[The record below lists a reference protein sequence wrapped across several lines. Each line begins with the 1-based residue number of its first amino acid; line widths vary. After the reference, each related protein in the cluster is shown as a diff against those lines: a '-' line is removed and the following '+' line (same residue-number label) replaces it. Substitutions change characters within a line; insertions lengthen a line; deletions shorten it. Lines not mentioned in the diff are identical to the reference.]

1 MANIENQQQEQ
12 IYTEKST
19 LKNWFRSKLKPTQAQ
34 FWAWMD
40 SYWHKGEKLPISTID
55 GLGEAVDGKAPLV
68 HYHDQYATNDATS
81 LSNENVEQWKKKLD
95 VDNLQFDDQAISLT
109 NEYVDFGLTN
119 VSKQAQFNQAI
130 YESNASKL
138 KEPTYEGD
146 SKEYPYLVGIDE
158 EGYSAKIS
166 VNTIGK
172 VKTVNNQEPNEEGN
186 IELEKN
192 EFVKNGLG
200 WSTKYRKN
208 NPTFFGILGENAVDL
223 SHSLGASTVDGFL
236 FGANGMN
243 SFVGGVS
250 NSAMGA
256 GSVVFGGQNYS
267 QGQTNH
273 IISYRS
279 IINENR
285 GTVNKGKYANG
296 IFGGEAN
303 TITNSIGSVIAGGSW
318 NEITGESEPR
328 AGNSYNSNN
337 AIVGGYRNKIIS
349 ASGTSRQSYG
359 TVIFGG
365 EENIA
370 QGHYNMIA
378 GYKNHAVTI
387 GETLFGMYA
396 TVQNTSLSGFDY
408 IVDSRI
414 FSVGVGYSNSN
425 GSVVRRDGLSIYRNG
440 LVTAP
445 TITNTLI
452 NNNPKALV
460 TKEFVEDR
468 ISNFTLPTN
477 WSNASH
483 TFNALPNKSKVA
495 TASEF
500 IVRDS
505 VTKELGYAD
514 GTIPFKSLPDNLTDF
529 EKTEWKTKM
538 NGGWTTATMNVG
550 LITPPIVDK
559 KDQNY
564 WITLLGVNLNLNPTS
579 YKVWLVSVDNDV
591 EYEVGLNNN
600 GGVQLF
606 TNGTS
611 LVFYYNFKNL
621 PLGKYKVKLFN
632 GVAYYTTGDLYTVN
646 VVDSMIIKDLSSLNW
661 KTKVMNDASTSSVAL
676 GNSVLFKHPESIPK
690 ADDNNYVL
698 AFLSDVITNVDEN
711 FSIDIV
717 FERAYTNRN
726 TTSWVFVGLVDGS
739 IANPALLNQT
749 LCYGALR
756 GNNSKAYIEA
766 YANNQNNVFANSG
779 TYVYNYSIKMTMIRQ
794 GNQLTVVYIGSNG
807 TTFSSTTIPT
817 SSLKIGL
824 YIQNCGESN
833 HTGGITLSNFYTF

>member
-1 MANIENQQQEQ
+1 MANIENQQPEYK
-12 IYTEKST
+12 YTEKST
-19 LKNWFRSKLKPTQAQ
+19 LKNWFKSKLKPTQAQ

-483 TFNALPNKSKVA
+483 TFNAIPNKSKVA

-538 NGGWTTATMNVG
+538 NGGWTTATMSVG
-550 LITPPIVDK
+550 LITPMVIKLEDSPSWLMLK
-559 KDQNY
+559 
-564 WITLLGVNLNLNPTS
+564 GANLNLNPTNFKIEIMS
-579 YKVWLVSVDNDV
+579 KD
-591 EYEVGLNNN
+591 GLTVLATIPNSQ
-600 GGVQLF
+600 VQLY
-606 TNGTS
+606 TNGTD
-611 LVFYYNFKNL
+611 LTFWYNFYSLGINEYKIRLNNGIATYIA
-621 PLGKYKVKLFN
+621 PLTFRVSQNIDF
-632 GVAYYTTGDLYTVN
+632 
-646 VVDSMIIKDLSSLNW
+646 IDLSNNTWEVKVYDDKINSTVQTGQRTVSFTNDSNV
-661 KTKVMNDASTSSVAL
+661 KPIAIDNSITITATTKPLCTM
-676 GNSVLFKHPESIPK
+676 
-690 ADDNNYVL
+690 ADD
-698 AFLSDVITNVDEN
+698 FVIE
-711 FSIDIV
+711 
-717 FERAYTNRN
+717 
-726 TTSWVFVGLVDGS
+726 L
-739 IANPALLNQT
+739 
-749 LCYGALR
+749 
-756 GNNSKAYIEA
+756 
-766 YANNQNNVFANSG
+766 
-779 TYVYNYSIKMTMIRQ
+779 SIK
-794 GNQLTVVYIGSNG
+794 
-807 TTFSSTTIPT
+807 STP
-817 SSLKIGL
+817 KGARR
-824 YIQNCGESN
+824 G
-833 HTGGITLSNFYTF
+833 GAGITLNTDNNLVNDMLAYARESDASWFNSVSNSTVVGNIDVTLFLVKQGNILSAIMVGASNTVVGNMAVTSDVNTVVRVKQYIENGFTATYSTNIINAYKF

>member
-19 LKNWFRSKLKPTQAQ
+19 LKNWFRSKLKPTQGQ

-40 SYWHKGEKLPISTID
+40 SYWHKGEKLPITTID
-55 GLGEAVDGKAPLV
+55 GLGEAVDGKAPIV
-68 HYHDQYATNDATS
+68 HYHDQYAMNDATS
-81 LSNENVEQWKKKLD
+81 LSNENVEQWKKKLN
-95 VDNLQFDDQAISLT
+95 VDNLQFDDQTISLT

-146 SKEYPYLVGIDE
+146 SEEYPYLVGIDE

-279 IINENR
+279 MINENR

-483 TFNALPNKSKVA
+483 TFNALLNKSKVA

-538 NGGWTTATMNVG
+538 NGGWTTATMSVG
-550 LITPPIVDK
+550 LITPMVIKLEDSPSWLMLK
-559 KDQNY
+559 
-564 WITLLGVNLNLNPTS
+564 GANLNLNPTNFKIEIMS
-579 YKVWLVSVDNDV
+579 KD
-591 EYEVGLNNN
+591 GLTVLATIPNSQ
-600 GGVQLF
+600 VQLY
-606 TNGTS
+606 TNGTD
-611 LVFYYNFKNL
+611 LTFWYNFYSLGINEYKIRLNNGIATYIA
-621 PLGKYKVKLFN
+621 PLTFRVSQNIDF
-632 GVAYYTTGDLYTVN
+632 
-646 VVDSMIIKDLSSLNW
+646 IDLSNNTWEVKVYDDKINSTVQTGQRTVSFTNDSNV
-661 KTKVMNDASTSSVAL
+661 KPIAIDNSITITATTKPLCTM
-676 GNSVLFKHPESIPK
+676 
-690 ADDNNYVL
+690 ADD
-698 AFLSDVITNVDEN
+698 FVIE
-711 FSIDIV
+711 
-717 FERAYTNRN
+717 
-726 TTSWVFVGLVDGS
+726 L
-739 IANPALLNQT
+739 
-749 LCYGALR
+749 
-756 GNNSKAYIEA
+756 
-766 YANNQNNVFANSG
+766 
-779 TYVYNYSIKMTMIRQ
+779 SIK
-794 GNQLTVVYIGSNG
+794 
-807 TTFSSTTIPT
+807 STP
-817 SSLKIGL
+817 KGARR
-824 YIQNCGESN
+824 G
-833 HTGGITLSNFYTF
+833 GAGITLNTDNNLVNDMLAYARESDASWFNSVSNSTVVGNIDVTLFLVKQGNILSAIMVGASNTVVGNMAVTSDVNTVVRVKQYIENGFTATYSTNIINAYKF

>member
-1 MANIENQQQEQ
+1 MANIENQQPEYK
-12 IYTEKST
+12 YTEKST
-19 LKNWFRSKLKPTQAQ
+19 LKNWFKSKLKPTQAQ

-55 GLGEAVDGKAPLV
+55 GLGEAVDGKAPIV

-483 TFNALPNKSKVA
+483 TFNAIPNKSKVA

-538 NGGWTTATMNVG
+538 NGGWTTATMSVG
-550 LITPPIVDK
+550 LITPMVIKLEDSPSWLMLK
-559 KDQNY
+559 
-564 WITLLGVNLNLNPTS
+564 GANLNLNPTNFKIEIMS
-579 YKVWLVSVDNDV
+579 KD
-591 EYEVGLNNN
+591 GLTVLATIPNSQ
-600 GGVQLF
+600 VQLY
-606 TNGTS
+606 TNGTD
-611 LVFYYNFKNL
+611 LTFWYNFYSLGINEYKIRLNNGIATYIA
-621 PLGKYKVKLFN
+621 PLTFRVSQNIDF
-632 GVAYYTTGDLYTVN
+632 
-646 VVDSMIIKDLSSLNW
+646 IDLSNNTWEVKVYDDKINSTVQTGQRTVSFTNDSNV
-661 KTKVMNDASTSSVAL
+661 KPIAIDNSITITATTKPLCTM
-676 GNSVLFKHPESIPK
+676 
-690 ADDNNYVL
+690 ADD
-698 AFLSDVITNVDEN
+698 FVIE
-711 FSIDIV
+711 
-717 FERAYTNRN
+717 
-726 TTSWVFVGLVDGS
+726 L
-739 IANPALLNQT
+739 
-749 LCYGALR
+749 
-756 GNNSKAYIEA
+756 
-766 YANNQNNVFANSG
+766 
-779 TYVYNYSIKMTMIRQ
+779 SIK
-794 GNQLTVVYIGSNG
+794 
-807 TTFSSTTIPT
+807 STP
-817 SSLKIGL
+817 KGARR
-824 YIQNCGESN
+824 G
-833 HTGGITLSNFYTF
+833 GAGITLNTDNNLVNDMLAYARESDASWFNSVSNSTVVGNIDVTLFLVKQGNILSAIMVGASNTVVGNMAVTSDVNTVVRVKQYIENGFTATYSTNIINAYKF